1 MKMSNFYG
9 SRKFSNKTIESC
21 IFTIHLCGTW
31 HKSNDGQKSSPYG
44 PGWLP
49 KEKFNYVLE
58 IDNEVSLNM
67 ISLPAMFR
75 GDDQI

>member
-1 MKMSNFYG
+1 MAA
-9 SRKFSNKTIESC
+9 
-21 IFTIHLCGTW
+21 
-31 HKSNDGQKSSPYG
+31 
-44 PGWLP
+44 